1 MLSVGDWG
9 QIDPQPFFYCLRAQ
23 ISIIFCDKRAFQ
35 DISLVPIKSDSG
47 WSTIKLKFI
56 WVSGS
61 RSRFF
66 MWFLASRNCSIM
78 SVSGSSEACCKE
90 NGIFCPFL
98 DAKTDVLL
106 VFGSR
111 NWQTMSVYVLDQ
123 ETDITDWFLDPETDI
138 MGEGNFMGFK
148 YLVIH
153 PLGRF
158 FLLALQINV

>member
-1 MLSVGDWG
+1 MAAFGWARCPNAQYVTFFSGQPLIKFAVCWG
-9 QIDPQPFFYCLRAQ
+9 LGSNWPTTFFYCLRAQ
-23 ISIIFCDKRAFQ
+23 ISIIFCDKRALK

-66 MWFLASRNCSIM
+66 MWFMASRKCSIM
-78 SVSGSSEACCKE
+78 SVLGSSKACCKE
-90 NGIFCPFL
+90 NGIFCQFL

-123 ETDITDWFLDPETDI
+123 ETDITD
-138 MGEGNFMGFK
+138 
-148 YLVIH
+148 
-153 PLGRF
+153 
-158 FLLALQINV
+158 